1 MVKVLRQIF
10 STFEVITLNYKRFR
24 MHSALFDI
32 VPLRGLSLLVQSIG
46 FPLLA
51 PTTQNDQ
58 THSNNSLAVA
68 EELFKCLTIL
78 WGWRI
83 KD

>member
-24 MHSALFDI
+24 MHSALFGTVYEYDNYTYYPI
-32 VPLRGLSLLVQSIG
+32 PLRGLSLLVQSIG

-58 THSNNSLAVA
+58 THSNN
-68 EELFKCLTIL
+68 
-78 WGWRI
+78 
-83 KD
+83 

>member
-1 MVKVLRQIF
+1 
-10 STFEVITLNYKRFR
+10 